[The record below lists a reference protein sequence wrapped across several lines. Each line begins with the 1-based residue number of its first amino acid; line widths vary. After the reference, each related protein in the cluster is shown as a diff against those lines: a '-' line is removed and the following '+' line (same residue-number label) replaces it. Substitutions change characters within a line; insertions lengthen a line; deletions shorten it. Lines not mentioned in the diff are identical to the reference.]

1 MDKMTKTVHD
11 STGEIVGTL
20 TEVNCSP
27 GSMLVFQLPR
37 PTDQLS
43 DVYMAGTM
51 RSLRAALPDGC
62 RALVIGSDV
71 NIYEMSGDAAV
82 ALKLKGKAW

>member
-1 MDKMTKTVHD
+1 MSKAVHD
-11 STGEIVGTL
+11 RIGRFVGTL

-43 DVYMAGTM
+43 DVYIAGAI
-51 RSLRAALPDGC
+51 RSSLPDGHC
-62 RALVIGSDV
+62 ALVIGSDV
-71 NIYEMSGDAAV
+71 NIYELSEGAAV
-82 ALKLKGKAW
+82 LLKLKGQVG